1 MWTVVDVILG
11 LLVCLLAP
19 FRIISTAS
27 VQVDHFL

>member
-1 MWTVVDVILG
+1 MWTVVDVFLG
-11 LLVCLLAP
+11 LLAP